1 MSKLLPPNST
11 VFEHSFEDAFSRI
24 SDVPTPARTFN
35 DPFEA
40 PAVVLPWLA
49 WEKSVDDWDISWS
62 DEQKRAVI
70 NASYH
75 VHCHKGTLGGL
86 ETALGAL
93 GFKVRIQEWFNM
105 QPPGEPYTFK
115 IFIETSNAEVS
126 PEHYKK
132 LFTIIRNNKNLRS
145 HLIDSTLIVTSELQA
160 EIASV
165 TLIGNE
171 YEFKNPAGALVLDGS
186 WLLDG
191 SQNIDGIKVN

>member
-11 VFEHSFEDAFSRI
+11 VFEHAFEDAFSRI
-24 SDVPTPARTFN
+24 SNVPTPARTFN
-35 DPFEA
+35 DPLEA
-40 PAVVLPWLA
+40 PEVVLPWLA
-49 WEKSVDDWDISWS
+49 WEKSVDDWNVSWS
-62 DEQKRAVI
+62 EEQKRAVI
-70 NASYH
+70 SASYH

-115 IFIETSNAEVS
+115 IFIETSSAEVS

-165 TLIGNE
+165 TLLGNE

>member
-11 VFEHSFEDAFSRI
+11 IFEHAFEDAFSRI

-115 IFIETSNAEVS
+115 IFIETSSAEVS

-165 TLIGNE
+165 TLVGNE
-171 YEFKNPAGALVLDGS
+171 YEFKNPA
-186 WLLDG
+186 
-191 SQNIDGIKVN
+191 

>member
-11 VFEHSFEDAFSRI
+11 VFEHAFEDAFSRI
-24 SDVPTPARTFN
+24 SNVPTPARTFN
-35 DPFEA
+35 NPLEA
-40 PAVVLPWLA
+40 PEVVLPWLA

-62 DEQKRAVI
+62 EEQKRAVI
-70 NASYH
+70 KASYN
-75 VHCHKGTLGGL
+75 VHCHKGTIGGL
-86 ETALGAL
+86 EAALGAL
-93 GFKVRIQEWFNM
+93 GFTVRVQEWFNM
-105 QPPGEPYTFK
+105 QPSGEPYTFK
-115 IFIETSNAEVS
+115 IFIETSSAEVS

-165 TLIGNE
+165 TLLGNE

>member
-11 VFEHSFEDAFSRI
+11 VFEHVFEDAFSRI

-70 NASYH
+70 NASYY

-165 TLIGNE
+165 THVGNE

>member
-11 VFEHSFEDAFSRI
+11 VFEHAFEDAFSHI
-24 SDVPTPARTFN
+24 SDLPTPARTFN

-62 DEQKRAVI
+62 DDQKRAVI

-115 IFIETSNAEVS
+115 IFIETSSAEVS

-165 TLIGNE
+165 TLVGNE

>member
-11 VFEHSFEDAFSRI
+11 VFEHAFEDAFSRI

-35 DPFEA
+35 DPFDA

-49 WEKSVDDWDISWS
+49 WEKSVDDWDIFWS

-70 NASYH
+70 NASYK

-86 ETALGAL
+86 EAAWGAL
-93 GFKVRIQEWFNM
+93 GFTVRVQEWFNM
-105 QPPGEPYTFK
+105 QPQGEPYTFK
-115 IFIETSNAEVS
+115 IFIETSSAEVS
-126 PEHYKK
+126 TEHYKK

-160 EIASV
+160 EV
-165 TLIGNE
+165 TVLTLLGNE
-171 YEFKNPAGALVLDGS
+171 YEYSTPAGALLLDGS

-191 SQNIDGIKVN
+191 SQNLDGIKVN

>member
-11 VFEHSFEDAFSRI
+11 VFEHAFEDAFSRI
-24 SDVPTPARTFN
+24 SDLPTPARTFN

-62 DEQKRAVI
+62 DDQKRAVI

-115 IFIETSNAEVS
+115 IFIEISSAEVS

-165 TLIGNE
+165 TLVGNE